1 MDQKNGCYASADV
14 FAPKPP
20 SACHRLQLQSLSR
33 RPVALELR
41 WVASTLGQTAASRT
55 SFVQSVR
62 RKPLLFNANTQTKA
76 FVAPGGDLITFLLVC
91 GDAADVRH
99 EYTGFPRDIG
109 ADVP

>member
-1 MDQKNGCYASADV
+1 MAQSGCYALSDV

-20 SACHRLQLQSLSR
+20 SACHRLRLQSLSR

-76 FVAPGGDLITFLLVC
+76 FVAPGRDLITFLLVR
-91 GDAADVRH
+91 GDATNMRH
-99 EYTGFPRDIG
+99 EYTGFPRDVG